1 MKFRAASLAIMML
14 AITVLA
20 HVSANA
26 QSSLPGSNSGA
37 PDLRRSGFDAMGKA
51 VQAMQLDTAQ
61 NPGMLWVAQGETLW
75 RQAETTATAA
85 AQPSCQSCHSNPKE
99 NMKGVA
105 ARYPAFDTKRQTA
118 ITLKQRINACR
129 TDQQRLTAFAFES
142 QALLSLEAF
151 VAHQSKGLPIAPASD
166 LRLASALERGKAL
179 YNQPMGQLN
188 MSCMQCHDQQAG
200 KRLGSAPI
208 PQAHPTGYPI
218 YRLEWQGLGS
228 LARRLRNCLSGVRAE
243 PYAHGAIELTEIEL
257 YLANRAQGML
267 IETPAVRP

>member
-1 MKFRAASLAIMML
+1 MATMML
-14 AITVLA
+14 ASVMTSVA
-20 HVSANA
+20 AFAQNP
-26 QSSLPGSNSGA
+26 QSSLESNQT
-37 PDLRRSGFDAMGKA
+37 DLRRSGFEAMGKA
-51 VQAMQLDTAQ
+51 VQAMQLDSAQ

-75 RQAETTATAA
+75 SKSESTGAA
-85 AQPSCQSCHSNPKE
+85 ASQLSCQSCHIDPKQ

-105 ARYPAFDTKRQTA
+105 ARYPAFDTKRQIP

-129 TDQQRLTAFAFES
+129 SDHQQLSAFAFES

-151 VAHQSKGLPIAPASD
+151 VAHQSKGLPIAPAKD
-166 LRLASALERGKAL
+166 ARLASALERGKTL

-188 MSCMQCHDQQAG
+188 MSCAHCHDLQAG

-243 PYAHGAIELTEIEL
+243 PYTHGAIELTEIEL